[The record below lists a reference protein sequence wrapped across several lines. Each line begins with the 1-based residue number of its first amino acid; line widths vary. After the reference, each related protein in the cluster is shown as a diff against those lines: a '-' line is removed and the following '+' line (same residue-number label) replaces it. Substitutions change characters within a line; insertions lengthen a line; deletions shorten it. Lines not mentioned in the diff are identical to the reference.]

1 MSNDTLIKTFLDA
14 GYEER
19 VALLKFIKQYYF
31 DTKNLPLRGGLES
44 FPVTESFR
52 KSQSINFAPSVAGC
66 PVCGK

>member
-1 MSNDTLIKTFLDA
+1 MSNDTLIKAFFDA

-19 VALLKFIKQYYF
+19 VALIKFIKQYYV
-31 DTKNLPLRGGLES
+31 DTKNLPLRDGLES
-44 FPVTESFR
+44 FSANESFR